1 MQLEREFAVHSR
13 PFKMPMQGP
22 DPMQMQ
28 RVDPI
33 FGDPIFGHGGG
44 GWSMF

>member
-33 FGDPIFGHGGG
+33 FGHGGG